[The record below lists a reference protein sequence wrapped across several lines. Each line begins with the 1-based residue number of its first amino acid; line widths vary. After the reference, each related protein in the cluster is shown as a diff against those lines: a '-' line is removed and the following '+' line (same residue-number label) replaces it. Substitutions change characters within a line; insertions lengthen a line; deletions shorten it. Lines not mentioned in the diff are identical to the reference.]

1 MTLDS
6 DRRSRRAFL
15 ALTTAVLSFS
25 LLQTVVVP
33 ALPDLQEQFG
43 SPPTVM
49 SWVLSSFLLS
59 SAVGTVILARLGDM
73 FGRKPLLLISLGIL
87 AAGSL
92 AAAFAGLVGVL
103 IAARAVQ
110 GLGAAT
116 FPLSFALVREVFPR
130 ERVPVVIGTISAMFG
145 IGFGVGLV
153 VPGPIADTFGWRW
166 IFGISAIVIGIA
178 FLAAAA
184 FLPGGG
190 DRRPARV
197 DLGGAVAV
205 SVGLSAL
212 LLAIGQG
219 RGWGPGRVIGLLAL
233 AVVAFAVFGR
243 WELRAGSPLVDLRV
257 LGRRPVLAAN
267 GAALIIGFAMYGA
280 FTLVPQYVQTP
291 ADGGYGFGAG
301 VTASGLYLLPMAIT
315 MLFGGPAAGRLG
327 ARYGFRAVLVS
338 ACGLG
343 VLGFLTFVLAHRHG
357 WGIAV
362 GAGILGIGIGFAFS
376 SMANVLVAVVE
387 PHETAE
393 ATGVNTIVRT
403 IGGALGAQTAA
414 AIVTAETTGNGLPA
428 ESGYTAAFAVSA
440 IAMAVAAALARTL
453 PRDRPPSVGAAE
465 PDPAGRGGAA

>member
-6 DRRSRRAFL
+6 DRRSRPAFL

-166 IFGISAIVIGIA
+166 IFGISA
-178 FLAAAA
+178 
-184 FLPGGG
+184 
-190 DRRPARV
+190 
-197 DLGGAVAV
+197 
-205 SVGLSAL
+205 
-212 LLAIGQG
+212 
-219 RGWGPGRVIGLLAL
+219 
-233 AVVAFAVFGR
+233 
-243 WELRAGSPLVDLRV
+243 
-257 LGRRPVLAAN
+257 
-267 GAALIIGFAMYGA
+267 
-280 FTLVPQYVQTP
+280 
-291 ADGGYGFGAG
+291 
-301 VTASGLYLLPMAIT
+301 
-315 MLFGGPAAGRLG
+315 
-327 ARYGFRAVLVS
+327 
-338 ACGLG
+338 
-343 VLGFLTFVLAHRHG
+343 
-357 WGIAV
+357 
-362 GAGILGIGIGFAFS
+362 
-376 SMANVLVAVVE
+376 
-387 PHETAE
+387 
-393 ATGVNTIVRT
+393 
-403 IGGALGAQTAA
+403 
-414 AIVTAETTGNGLPA
+414 
-428 ESGYTAAFAVSA
+428 
-440 IAMAVAAALARTL
+440 
-453 PRDRPPSVGAAE
+453 
-465 PDPAGRGGAA
+465 